1 MLNLLSTI
9 DRAGET
15 GKTMFERMV
24 STIGNYLFA
33 GLFANI
39 RDALK
44 FWARAP
50 GRKDWPHRS
59 IGYPEEF
66 EEGGNR
72 PQRDFSIIAALCA
85 LIVTAIAIAVVLG
98 EW

>member
-1 MLNLLSTI
+1 MLNLLPTV
-9 DRAGET
+9 DRADKA
-15 GKTMFERMV
+15 GKTMLERMV
-24 STIGNYLFA
+24 STIGNYLFP
-33 GLFANI
+33 GLLDNML
-39 RDALK
+39 DAIK

-50 GRKDWPHRS
+50 RRKGWPHRS

-72 PQRDFSIIAALCA
+72 SQRDFSIIAALCA
-85 LIVTAIAIAVVLG
+85 LIVTAIAIAVVSR

>member
-1 MLNLLSTI
+1 MLNLLSTV
-9 DRAGET
+9 DRADKA
-15 GKTMFERMV
+15 GKTMLERMV
-24 STIGNYLFA
+24 STIGNYLFP
-33 GLFANI
+33 GLLDNM
-39 RDALK
+39 RDAIK

-50 GRKDWPHRS
+50 GRKNWLHQS

-72 PQRDFSIIAALCA
+72 SQRDFSIIAALCA
-85 LIVTAIAIAVVLG
+85 LIVTAIAIAVVSR

>member
-1 MLNLLSTI
+1 MFNLLSTI
-9 DRAGET
+9 ARAGET

-44 FWARAP
+44 FGLGHP
-50 GRKDWPHRS
+50 RKNWPHRS

-66 EEGGNR
+66 EEGSNR
-72 PQRDFSIIAALCA
+72 PQRDLSIIVTLCA